1 MIAGSDNQHSCKNAQ
16 FKKLHVLDKDCPV
29 PEPFSAA
36 IGSIL
41 FLTLLF
47 FLTLIG
53 RFIFAP
59 LMPAM
64 SGELGLSHSQAGSI
78 FLFGS
83 IGVFI
88 GSLSAGFVSSR
99 IQHKGT
105 IALSLIGAACAL
117 VLCTM
122 LTALWALRGAV
133 MMLGFMAGMN
143 LPSNVAT
150 ITALVSRQDW
160 GKALAV
166 QQMAPPLSLILGP
179 ILTVFLLNWFTWRAP
194 LVVLAITGIAV
205 ALILIRFGK
214 IGQFP
219 GDAPDLSLARII
231 LSGRSFWIMI
241 ILFALGMGGQVGI
254 YAMMPLYL
262 TAERGMPQASAN
274 ILIGLSQVSALFMTF
289 FAGWVTDRIGEKKA
303 ISVFLLVSGMVT
315 LLLGLAS
322 GLWLKIVVFL
332 QPALI
337 VCYFPA
343 GFAALARI
351 VQPNLRSLATA
362 WVAPCAIVL
371 GGGLF
376 PLLLGYMGQTVTF
389 ASGIVLAGGIIM
401 VGSGLPFFLN
411 LVEKMDDGC

>member
-1 MIAGSDNQHSCKNAQ
+1 MSN
-16 FKKLHVLDKDCPV
+16 KDCPV
-29 PEPFSAA
+29 PEPFSGA

-47 FLTLIG
+47 YLTFIG

-64 SGELGLSHSQAGSI
+64 SSELGLSHSQAGSI
-78 FLFGS
+78 FLSGS
-83 IGVFI
+83 VGVFI

-105 IALSLIGAACAL
+105 IALSLIGTSSAL
-117 VLCTM
+117 LLCTM
-122 LTALWALRGAV
+122 LTPLWAIRGALLV
-133 MMLGFMAGMN
+133 LGLMAGMN

-160 GKALAV
+160 GKALSV
-166 QQMAPPLSLILGP
+166 QQMAPPMSLISGP
-179 ILTVFLLNWFTWRAP
+179 LLTVFLLHWFSWRAP
-194 LVVLAITGIAV
+194 MVVIAIAGIFTA
-205 ALILIRFGK
+205 AILIRFGT

-219 GDAPDLSLARII
+219 GNAPDLSLVRSM

-262 TAERGMPQASAN
+262 IAERGISETSAN
-274 ILIGLSQVSALFMTF
+274 MLVGLSQVSALFMTF

-303 ISVFLLVSGMVT
+303 ITIFLLVSGIATV
-315 LLLGLAS
+315 LLGLVS
-322 GLWLKIVVFL
+322 GIWLKIVVFL

-351 VQPNLRSLATA
+351 VQPNFRSLATA
-362 WVAPCAIVL
+362 WVAPSGVVL

-376 PLLLGYMGQTVTF
+376 PLFLGYMGQIMTF
-389 ASGIVLAGGIIM
+389 ASGIVLAGCIIM
-401 VGSGLPFFLN
+401 VGSGLPFFLD
-411 LVEKMDDGC
+411 LIEKMDDGC

>member
-1 MIAGSDNQHSCKNAQ
+1 MS
-16 FKKLHVLDKDCPV
+16 DKDCPV
-29 PEPFSAA
+29 PEPFSGV

-47 FLTLIG
+47 FLTFIG

-122 LTALWALRGAV
+122 LTALWAVRGAV

-179 ILTVFLLNWFTWRAP
+179 MLTVFLLNWFTWRAP
-194 LVVLAITGIAV
+194 IVVIAIACIVA
-205 ALILIRFGK
+205 ALILIRFGT

-262 TAERGMPQASAN
+262 IAERGIPEASAN
-274 ILIGLSQVSALFMTF
+274 MLIGLSQVSALFMTF
-289 FAGWVTDRIGEKKA
+289 FAGWVTDRIGVKMA
-303 ISVFLLVSGMVT
+303 IFVFLLASGIAT
-315 LLLGLAS
+315 LLLGLVS
-322 GLWLKIVVFL
+322 GLWLKVVVFL

-362 WVAPCAIVL
+362 WVTPCAIVL

-389 ASGIVLAGGIIM
+389 ASGIVLAGGIII
-401 VGSGLPFFLN
+401 VGSGLPFL
-411 LVEKMDDGC
+411 LDLIEKMDDGC

>member
-1 MIAGSDNQHSCKNAQ
+1 M
-16 FKKLHVLDKDCPV
+16 
-29 PEPFSAA
+29 
-36 IGSIL
+36 
-41 FLTLLF
+41 
-47 FLTLIG
+47 
-53 RFIFAP
+53 
-59 LMPAM
+59 
-64 SGELGLSHSQAGSI
+64 LGL
-78 FLFGS
+78 
-83 IGVFI
+83 
-88 GSLSAGFVSSR
+88 
-99 IQHKGT
+99 
-105 IALSLIGAACAL
+105 
-117 VLCTM
+117 
-122 LTALWALRGAV
+122 
-133 MMLGFMAGMN
+133 MAGMN

-179 ILTVFLLNWFTWRAP
+179 MLTVFLLHWFTWRVP
-194 LVVLAITGIAV
+194 MVVIAITGIAA
-205 ALILIRFGK
+205 ALILIRFGT

-262 TAERGMPQASAN
+262 IAERGMPEASAN
-274 ILIGLSQVSALFMTF
+274 MLIGLSQVSALFMTF
-289 FAGWVTDRIGEKKA
+289 FAGWVTDRIGVKMA
-303 ISVFLLVSGMVT
+303 IFVFLLASGIAT
-315 LLLGLAS
+315 LLLGLVS
-322 GLWLKIVVFL
+322 GLWLKVVVFL

-351 VQPNLRSLATA
+351 VQPNLRSLATG
-362 WVAPCAIVL
+362 WVTPCAIVL

-389 ASGIVLAGGIIM
+389 ASGIVLAGGIII
-401 VGSGLPFFLN
+401 VGSGLPFL
-411 LVEKMDDGC
+411 LDLIEKMDDGC

>member
-1 MIAGSDNQHSCKNAQ
+1 MS
-16 FKKLHVLDKDCPV
+16 DKDCPV

-47 FLTLIG
+47 FLTFIG

-64 SGELGLSHSQAGSI
+64 SSELGLSHSQAGSI
-78 FLFGS
+78 FLFAS
-83 IGVFI
+83 MGVFV

-105 IALSLIGAACAL
+105 IALSLFGGGCAL
-117 VLCTM
+117 LLCTM
-122 LTALWALRGAV
+122 LAPLWALRGALL
-133 MMLGFMAGMN
+133 MLGFMAGMN

-179 ILTVFLLNWFTWRAP
+179 MLTVFLLNWFTWRAP
-194 LVVLAITGIAV
+194 LVVIAIAGIVA
-205 ALILIRFGK
+205 ALILIRFGT

-262 TAERGMPQASAN
+262 ITERGMPQASAN
-274 ILIGLSQVSALFMTF
+274 VLIGLSQVSALFMTF
-289 FAGWVTDRIGEKKA
+289 VAGWVTDRIGEKKA
-303 ISVFLLVSGMVT
+303 ISIFLLISGIVT
-315 LLLGLAS
+315 LLLGLVS
-322 GLWLKIVVFL
+322 GLWLKVVVFL

-376 PLLLGYMGQTVTF
+376 PLFLGYMGQKVTF
-389 ASGIVLAGGIIM
+389 ASGIILAGVIIM

-411 LVEKMDDGC
+411 LIEKMEDGC

>member
-1 MIAGSDNQHSCKNAQ
+1 VSDKE
-16 FKKLHVLDKDCPV
+16 CPV
-29 PEPFSAA
+29 PEPFSGA

-47 FLTLIG
+47 FLTFIG

-64 SGELGLSHSQAGSI
+64 SRELGLSHSQAGSI

-83 IGVFI
+83 VGAFI
-88 GSLSAGFVSSR
+88 GSLSAAFVSSH
-99 IQHKGT
+99 IKHKGT
-105 IALSLIGAACAL
+105 IALSLIGTSSAL
-117 VLCTM
+117 LLCTM
-122 LTALWALRGAV
+122 LTPLLAIRGAV
-133 MMLGFMAGMN
+133 LMLGLMAGMN

-179 ILTVFLLNWFTWRAP
+179 VITVFLLNWFSWRAP
-194 LVVLAITGIAV
+194 MVVIAV
-205 ALILIRFGK
+205 AGIAAAVILIRFGT

-262 TAERGMPQASAN
+262 IAERGMPEASAN
-274 ILIGLSQVSALFMTF
+274 MLVGLSQVSALFMTF
-289 FAGWVTDRIGEKKA
+289 FAGWVTDRIGEKK
-303 ISVFLLVSGMVT
+303 SHRRFSF
-315 LLLGLAS
+315 GLRDRHH
-322 GLWLKIVVFL
+322 L
-332 QPALI
+332 
-337 VCYFPA
+337 A
-343 GFAALARI
+343 G
-351 VQPNLRSLATA
+351 PGLRSLAEDRCVPSA
-362 WVAPCAIVL
+362 GPDCV
-371 GGGLF
+371 LF
-376 PLLLGYMGQTVTF
+376 PGGFRRACTDRAAESSKSGYRLGDTVRYRPGWWSFPRTAGIHGADGNICKRHCSGRRYHHCGIRSAFF
-389 ASGIVLAGGIIM
+389 ARA
-401 VGSGLPFFLN
+401 
-411 LVEKMDDGC
+411 D

>member
-1 MIAGSDNQHSCKNAQ
+1 
-16 FKKLHVLDKDCPV
+16 
-29 PEPFSAA
+29 
-36 IGSIL
+36 
-41 FLTLLF
+41 
-47 FLTLIG
+47 
-53 RFIFAP
+53 
-59 LMPAM
+59 
-64 SGELGLSHSQAGSI
+64 
-78 FLFGS
+78 
-83 IGVFI
+83 
-88 GSLSAGFVSSR
+88 
-99 IQHKGT
+99 
-105 IALSLIGAACAL
+105 
-117 VLCTM
+117 
-122 LTALWALRGAV
+122 
-133 MMLGFMAGMN
+133 MLGVMAGMN

-179 ILTVFLLNWFTWRAP
+179 MLTVFLLNWFTWRAP
-194 LVVLAITGIAV
+194 LVVIAITGIAA
-205 ALILIRFGK
+205 ALILIRFGD

-219 GDAPDLSLARII
+219 GDAPDLPLVRII

-254 YAMMPLYL
+254 YAMMPLFL
-262 TAERGMPQASAN
+262 IAERGMPQASAN
-274 ILIGLSQVSALFMTF
+274 MLIGLSQVSALFMTF

-303 ISVFLLVSGMVT
+303 IFVFLLASGIVT

-322 GLWLKIVVFL
+322 GPWLKVVVFL

-351 VQPNLRSLATA
+351 VQPNLRSLATS

-376 PLLLGYMGQTVTF
+376 PLLLGYMGQTATF
-389 ASGIVLAGGIIM
+389 ASGIILAGGIIIA
-401 VGSGLPFFLN
+401 GSGLPFFLN
-411 LVEKMDDGC
+411 LIEKMDDGC

>member
-1 MIAGSDNQHSCKNAQ
+1 MS
-16 FKKLHVLDKDCPV
+16 DKDCPV
-29 PEPFSAA
+29 PEPFSGA

-47 FLTLIG
+47 FLTFSG

-59 LMPAM
+59 LMPTM
-64 SGELGLSHSQAGSI
+64 SSELGLSHSQAGSI

-83 IGVFI
+83 LGVFF

-99 IQHKGT
+99 IQHRGT
-105 IALSLIGAACAL
+105 IALTLIGTASAL
-117 VLCTM
+117 LLCTM
-122 LTALWALRGAV
+122 FTTLWALRGAV
-133 MMLGFMAGMN
+133 LMLGLMAGMN

-166 QQMAPPLSLILGP
+166 QQTAPPLSLILGP
-179 ILTVFLLNWFTWRAP
+179 LLTVFLLTWFSWRAP
-194 LVVLAITGIAV
+194 MVVIAIAGIIAAV
-205 ALILIRFGK
+205 LLIRLGT

-219 GDAPDLSLARII
+219 GDAPDLSLARTI

-241 ILFALGMGGQVGI
+241 ILFVLGMGGQVGV

-262 TAERGMPQASAN
+262 IAERGMPEASAN
-274 ILIGLSQVSALFMTF
+274 MLIGLSQISALFMTF

-303 ISVFLLVSGMVT
+303 ISIFLLASGIVT

-322 GLWLKIVVFL
+322 GFWLTVVVFL

-337 VCYFPA
+337 VCYFPP

-362 WVAPCAIVL
+362 WVTPCAIIL
-371 GGGLF
+371 GGGLL

-389 ASGIVLAGGIIM
+389 ASGIVLAGGIII

-411 LVEKMDDGC
+411 LIEKMDDGC

>member
-1 MIAGSDNQHSCKNAQ
+1 VS
-16 FKKLHVLDKDCPV
+16 DKDCPV
-29 PEPFSAA
+29 PEPFSGA

-47 FLTLIG
+47 FLTFIG

-64 SGELGLSHSQAGSI
+64 SSELGLSHSQAGSI
-78 FLFGS
+78 FLFAS
-83 IGVFI
+83 MGVFV

-105 IALSLIGAACAL
+105 IALSLFGGGCAL
-117 VLCTM
+117 LLCTM
-122 LTALWALRGAV
+122 LAPLWALRGALL
-133 MMLGFMAGMN
+133 MLGFMAGMN

-179 ILTVFLLNWFTWRAP
+179 MLTVFLLNWFTWRAP
-194 LVVLAITGIAV
+194 LVVIAIAGIVA
-205 ALILIRFGK
+205 ALILIRFGT

-262 TAERGMPQASAN
+262 ITERGMPQASAN
-274 ILIGLSQVSALFMTF
+274 VLIGLSQVSALFMTF
-289 FAGWVTDRIGEKKA
+289 VAGWVTDRIGEKKA
-303 ISVFLLVSGMVT
+303 IFVFLLASGIVT

-376 PLLLGYMGQTVTF
+376 PLLLGYMGQKVTF
-389 ASGIVLAGGIIM
+389 ASGIILAAVIIM

-411 LVEKMDDGC
+411 LIEKMEDGC

>member
-1 MIAGSDNQHSCKNAQ
+1 M
-16 FKKLHVLDKDCPV
+16 VDKDCPI
-29 PEPFSAA
+29 PEPFGSAF
-36 IGSIL
+36 GSIL

-47 FLTLIG
+47 FLTFVS

-64 SGELGLSHSQAGSI
+64 SSEMGLSHSQAGSI
-78 FLFGS
+78 FLSGS
-83 IGVFI
+83 VGVFI
-88 GSLSAGFVSSR
+88 GSLSSGFVSSR
-99 IQHKGT
+99 LLHKGT
-105 IALSLIGAACAL
+105 IALSLIGVACTL
-117 VLCTM
+117 LLCTI
-122 LTALWALRGAV
+122 LANLWALRGAV
-133 MMLGFMAGMN
+133 LVLGMMAGLN

-166 QQMAPPLSLILGP
+166 QQTAPPMALVVGPLLS
-179 ILTVFLLNWFTWRAP
+179 VFLLIWFSWRAP
-194 LVVLAITGIAV
+194 MLVIAVVGIAT
-205 ALILIRFGK
+205 ALILIRFGT
-214 IGQFP
+214 IGKFP
-219 GDAPDLSLARII
+219 GDEPDLSLARTV

-262 TAERGMPQASAN
+262 IAERGLPEASAN
-274 ILIGLSQVSALFMTF
+274 TLIGLSQVSALFMTF

-303 ISVFLLVSGMVT
+303 ISIFLLASGVVT
-315 LLLGLAS
+315 LLLGMTT
-322 GLWLKIVVFL
+322 GLWLKVVVFL

-343 GFAALARI
+343 GFAALARS

-362 WVAPCAIVL
+362 WVTPSAFVL

-376 PLLLGYMGQTVTF
+376 PLLLGYMGQTVSF
-389 ASGIVLAGGIIM
+389 ASGIILAGVIIIIL
-401 VGSGLPFFLN
+401 GSVLPFFLN
-411 LVEKMDDGC
+411 LIEQLDYGC

>member
-1 MIAGSDNQHSCKNAQ
+1 MSDKE
-16 FKKLHVLDKDCPV
+16 CPV
-29 PEPFSAA
+29 PEPFSGA
-36 IGSIL
+36 IGSVL

-47 FLTLIG
+47 FLTFIS
-53 RFIFAP
+53 RYIFAP

-64 SGELGLSHSQAGSI
+64 SSELGLSHSQAGSI

-83 IGVFI
+83 MGVFI
-88 GSLSAGFVSSR
+88 GSVSAGFVSSR
-99 IQHKGT
+99 ILHKGT
-105 IALSLIGAACAL
+105 IALSLIGGGCAL
-117 VLCTM
+117 LLCTM
-122 LTALWALRGAV
+122 LTLLWALRGAV
-133 MMLGFMAGMN
+133 LILGFMAGMN

-150 ITALVSRQDW
+150 LTALVSRQDW

-179 ILTVFLLNWFTWRAP
+179 LLTVFLLNWFTWRAP
-194 LVVLAITGIAV
+194 LVVLAITGIAA

-303 ISVFLLVSGMVT
+303 ISVFLLASGIVT

-376 PLLLGYMGQTVTF
+376 PLLLGYMGQKVTF
-389 ASGIVLAGGIIM
+389 ASGIILAAVIIM

-411 LVEKMDDGC
+411 LIEKMEDGC

>member
-1 MIAGSDNQHSCKNAQ
+1 MSDKA
-16 FKKLHVLDKDCPV
+16 CPI

-47 FLTLIG
+47 FLTFIG

-64 SGELGLSHSQAGSI
+64 SSEMGFSHSQAGSI

-83 IGVFI
+83 VGVFI

-99 IQHKGT
+99 LQHKGT
-105 IALSLIGAACAL
+105 IALSIIGSGCAL
-117 VLCTM
+117 LLCTI
-122 LTALWALRGAV
+122 LTQLWAIRGTV
-133 MMLGFMAGMN
+133 LMLGLMAGMN

-166 QQMAPPLSLILGP
+166 QQTAPPLSLILGP
-179 ILTVFLLNWFTWRAP
+179 MLTVFLLTWFSWRAP
-194 LVVLAITGIAV
+194 MIVIAIAGITT
-205 ALILIRFGK
+205 ALILIRFGT

-219 GDAPDLSLARII
+219 GDAPDLSLARSI

-241 ILFALGMGGQVGI
+241 FLFALGMGGQVGI

-262 TAERGMPQASAN
+262 IAERGMAESSAN
-274 ILIGLSQVSALFMTF
+274 MLIGLSQVSALFMTF

-303 ISVFLLVSGMVT
+303 ISIFLLASGIVT
-315 LLLGLAS
+315 LLLGLVS
-322 GLWLKIVVFL
+322 GFWLKVVVFL

-362 WVAPCAIVL
+362 WVTPTAFVL

-389 ASGIVLAGGIIM
+389 ASGIVLAGGLIIA
-401 VGSGLPFFLN
+401 GSALPFFLD
-411 LVEKMDDGC
+411 LIEKMDDGC

>member
-1 MIAGSDNQHSCKNAQ
+1 VSDKE
-16 FKKLHVLDKDCPV
+16 CPV
-29 PEPFSAA
+29 PEPFSGA
-36 IGSIL
+36 IGSVL

-47 FLTLIG
+47 FLTFIS

-64 SGELGLSHSQAGSI
+64 SSELGLSHSQAGSI

-83 IGVFI
+83 MGVFV

-99 IQHKGT
+99 ILHKGT
-105 IALSLIGAACAL
+105 IALSLIGAAPAL
-117 VLCTM
+117 LLCTM
-122 LTALWALRGAV
+122 LTPLWALRGAV
-133 MMLGFMAGMN
+133 LMLGFMAGMN

-166 QQMAPPLSLILGP
+166 QQMAPPLGLILGP
-179 ILTVFLLNWFTWRAP
+179 LLSVFLMNWFTWRAP
-194 LVVLAITGIAV
+194 LVVLAIAGIAAAV
-205 ALILIRFGK
+205 ILIRFGN

-262 TAERGMPQASAN
+262 ITERGMPQASAN
-274 ILIGLSQVSALFMTF
+274 MLIGLSQVSALFMTF

-303 ISVFLLVSGMVT
+303 ISVFLLASGIVT
-315 LLLGLAS
+315 LLLGLVS
-322 GLWLKIVVFL
+322 GLWLKLVVFL

-362 WVAPCAIVL
+362 WVTPCAIVL

-389 ASGIVLAGGIIM
+389 ASGIILAGGIII
-401 VGSGLPFFLN
+401 VGSCLPFL
-411 LVEKMDDGC
+411 LDLIEKMDDGC

>member
-1 MIAGSDNQHSCKNAQ
+1 MSDKE
-16 FKKLHVLDKDCPV
+16 CPV
-29 PEPFSAA
+29 PEPFSGA
-36 IGSIL
+36 IGSVL

-47 FLTLIG
+47 FLTFIG

-64 SGELGLSHSQAGSI
+64 SSELGLSPSQAGSI
-78 FLFGS
+78 FFFAS
-83 IGVFI
+83 MGVFI
-88 GSLSAGFVSSR
+88 GSVSAGFVASR

-105 IALSLIGAACAL
+105 IAVSLIGGACAL

-122 LTALWALRGAV
+122 LAPLWALRGALL
-133 MMLGFMAGMN
+133 MLGLMAGMN

-179 ILTVFLLNWFTWRAP
+179 MLTVFLLNWFSWRAP
-194 LVVLAITGIAV
+194 LVIIAIASIAAAV
-205 ALILIRFGK
+205 ILIRYGN

-219 GDAPDLSLARII
+219 GEAPDLSLARII

-262 TAERGMPQASAN
+262 TAERGMPEASAN
-274 ILIGLSQVSALFMTF
+274 MLIGLSQVSALFMTF
-289 FAGWVTDRIGEKKA
+289 FAGWVTDRIGEKRA
-303 ISVFLLVSGMVT
+303 ISVFLLASGIVT
-315 LLLGLAS
+315 LLLGLVS
-322 GLWLKIVVFL
+322 GFWLKIVVFL

-371 GGGLF
+371 GSGLF

-389 ASGIVLAGGIIM
+389 ASGIVLAGVIIII
-401 VGSGLPFFLN
+401 GSGLPFFLN
-411 LVEKMDDGC
+411 LIEKMDDGC

>member
-1 MIAGSDNQHSCKNAQ
+1 
-16 FKKLHVLDKDCPV
+16 VTDKDCPI
-29 PEPFSAA
+29 PEPFSSA

-47 FLTLIG
+47 FLTFVS

-59 LMPAM
+59 LMPAI
-64 SGELGLSHSQAGSI
+64 SSELGLSHSQAGSI
-78 FLFGS
+78 FLSGS
-83 IGVFI
+83 FGVFI
-88 GSLSAGFVSSR
+88 GSVSSGFVSSR
-99 IQHKGT
+99 LLHKGT
-105 IALSLIGAACAL
+105 IALSLIGVACAL
-117 VLCTM
+117 LLCTV
-122 LTALWALRGAV
+122 LAWLWALSAAV
-133 MMLGFMAGMN
+133 LVLGLMAGLN

-166 QQMAPPLSLILGP
+166 QQTAPPLALVVGP
-179 ILTVFLLNWFTWRAP
+179 LLTVFLLTWFSWRAP
-194 LVVLAITGIAV
+194 MLVVAVVGIAT
-205 ALILIRFGK
+205 ALILIRFGT
-214 IGQFP
+214 IGKFP
-219 GDAPDLSLARII
+219 GDEPDLSLARTV

-262 TAERGMPQASAN
+262 IAEKGLPEASAN
-274 ILIGLSQVSALFMTF
+274 TLIGLSQVSALFMTF
-289 FAGWVTDRIGEKKA
+289 FAGWVTDKIGEKKA
-303 ISVFLLVSGMVT
+303 ISIFLLAAGIAT
-315 LLLGLAS
+315 LLLGLTS

-343 GFAALARI
+343 GFSALARS

-362 WVAPCAIVL
+362 WVTPSALVL

-376 PLLLGYMGQTVTF
+376 PLLLGYMGQTMTF
-389 ASGIVLAGGIIM
+389 ASGIVLAGAIIIIA
-401 VGSGLPFFLN
+401 GSVLPFFLQ
-411 LVEKMDDGC
+411 LIEKMDDGC

>member
-1 MIAGSDNQHSCKNAQ
+1 MA
-16 FKKLHVLDKDCPV
+16 DKDCPV
-29 PEPFSAA
+29 PEPFSGA

-47 FLTLIG
+47 FLTFIS

-64 SGELGLSHSQAGSI
+64 SSELGLSHSQAGSI

-83 IGVFI
+83 MGVFI
-88 GSLSAGFVSSR
+88 GSLSAGFVASR

-117 VLCTM
+117 LLFTL
-122 LTALWALRGAV
+122 LTSLWALRGAV
-133 MMLGFMAGMN
+133 LMLGLMAGMN

-179 ILTVFLLNWFTWRAP
+179 MLTVFLLNWFSWRAP
-194 LVVLAITGIAV
+194 MVVIAIAGIAAAV
-205 ALILIRFGK
+205 ILIRFGT
-214 IGQFP
+214 IGKFP
-219 GDAPDLSLARII
+219 GDAPDLSLARTI

-262 TAERGMPQASAN
+262 IAERGMPEASAN
-274 ILIGLSQVSALFMTF
+274 MLIGLSQVSALFMTF
-289 FAGWVTDRIGEKKA
+289 FAGWVTDRIGEKRA
-303 ISVFLLVSGMVT
+303 IFIFLLASGLVT
-315 LLLGLAS
+315 LLLGGVS
-322 GLWLKIVVFL
+322 GFWLKVVVFL

-337 VCYFPA
+337 VCYFPP

-362 WVAPCAIVL
+362 WVTPCAIVL

-376 PLLLGYMGQTVTF
+376 PLLLGYMGQTMTF
-389 ASGIVLAGGIIM
+389 ASGIVLAGGIII
-401 VGSGLPFFLN
+401 VGSGLPFFLD
-411 LVEKMDDGC
+411 LIEKMDDGC

>member
-1 MIAGSDNQHSCKNAQ
+1 MSDKE
-16 FKKLHVLDKDCPV
+16 CPV
-29 PEPFSAA
+29 PEPFSGA
-36 IGSIL
+36 IGSVL

-47 FLTLIG
+47 FLTFIS
-53 RFIFAP
+53 RYIFAP

-64 SGELGLSHSQAGSI
+64 SSELGLSHSQAGSI

-83 IGVFI
+83 MGVFI
-88 GSLSAGFVSSR
+88 GSVSAGFVSSR
-99 IQHKGT
+99 ILHKGT
-105 IALSLIGAACAL
+105 IALSLIGGGCAL
-117 VLCTM
+117 LLCTM
-122 LTALWALRGAV
+122 LTPLWALRGAV
-133 MMLGFMAGMN
+133 LILGFMAGMN

-303 ISVFLLVSGMVT
+303 ISVFLLASGMVT

-362 WVAPCAIVL
+362 WVTPSAIVL

>member
-1 MIAGSDNQHSCKNAQ
+1 
-16 FKKLHVLDKDCPV
+16 
-29 PEPFSAA
+29 
-36 IGSIL
+36 
-41 FLTLLF
+41 
-47 FLTLIG
+47 
-53 RFIFAP
+53 
-59 LMPAM
+59 MPAM
-64 SGELGLSHSQAGSI
+64 SSELGLSHSQAGSI
-78 FLFGS
+78 FLSGS
-83 IGVFI
+83 VGVFI

-105 IALSLIGAACAL
+105 IALSLIGTACAL
-117 VLCTM
+117 LLCTM
-122 LTALWALRGAV
+122 LTQLWALRGAV
-133 MMLGFMAGMN
+133 LMLGLMAGMN

-166 QQMAPPLSLILGP
+166 QQTAPPLSLVLGP
-179 ILTVFLLNWFTWRAP
+179 LLTVFLLTWFSWRAP
-194 LVVLAITGIAV
+194 MVVIAIAGIVTAV
-205 ALILIRFGK
+205 ILIRFGT

-219 GDAPDLSLARII
+219 GDAPDLSLASLARII

-262 TAERGMPQASAN
+262 IAERGIPEASAN
-274 ILIGLSQVSALFMTF
+274 MLIGLSQVSALFMTF

-303 ISVFLLVSGMVT
+303 ISVFLLVSGVVT
-315 LLLGLAS
+315 LLLGLVS
-322 GLWLKIVVFL
+322 GPWLKVVVFL

-343 GFAALARI
+343 GFAALSRI

-362 WVAPCAIVL
+362 WVTPSAIVL

-389 ASGIVLAGGIIM
+389 ASGIVLAGGIIT
-401 VGSGLPFFLN
+401 VGSGLPFFLD
-411 LVEKMDDGC
+411 LIEKMDDGC

>member
-1 MIAGSDNQHSCKNAQ
+1 MSDKE
-16 FKKLHVLDKDCPV
+16 CPV
-29 PEPFSAA
+29 PEPFSGA
-36 IGSIL
+36 IGSVL

-47 FLTLIG
+47 FLTFIG
-53 RFIFAP
+53 RYIFAP

-64 SGELGLSHSQAGSI
+64 SSELGLSHSQAGSI
-78 FLFGS
+78 FLFAS
-83 IGVFI
+83 MGVFI

-105 IALSLIGAACAL
+105 IALSLIGGGCAL
-117 VLCTM
+117 LLCTM
-122 LTALWALRGAV
+122 LAPLWALRGALL
-133 MMLGFMAGMN
+133 MLGFMAGMN

-179 ILTVFLLNWFTWRAP
+179 MLTVFLLNWFTWRAP
-194 LVVLAITGIAV
+194 LVVIAIAGIVA
-205 ALILIRFGK
+205 ALILIRFGT

-262 TAERGMPQASAN
+262 ITERGMPQASAN
-274 ILIGLSQVSALFMTF
+274 VLIGLSQVSALFMTF
-289 FAGWVTDRIGEKKA
+289 VAGWVTDRIGEKKA
-303 ISVFLLVSGMVT
+303 IFVFLLASGIVT

>member
-1 MIAGSDNQHSCKNAQ
+1 M
-16 FKKLHVLDKDCPV
+16 VDKDCPV

-41 FLTLLF
+41 FVTVMF
-47 FLTLIG
+47 FLTFTG

-59 LMPAM
+59 LMPSM
-64 SGELGLSHSQAGSI
+64 SGELGLSPSQAGSI
-78 FLFGS
+78 FLSGS
-83 IGVFI
+83 VGVFT
-88 GSLSAGFVSSR
+88 GSFLAGFVSSR

-105 IALSLIGAACAL
+105 IALSLMGTAFAL
-117 VLCTM
+117 LLCTM
-122 LTALWALRGAV
+122 ITSLWALRGTV
-133 MMLGFMAGMN
+133 MMLGLMAGMN

-166 QQMAPPLSLILGP
+166 QQMAPPLGLIVGP
-179 ILTVFLLNWFTWRAP
+179 LLTVVLLTWFSWRAP
-194 LVVLAITGIAV
+194 MICIAIAGIVMAAV
-205 ALILIRFGK
+205 FIRFGT
-214 IGQFP
+214 IGRFP
-219 GDAPDLSLARII
+219 GDAPDFSLARSV

-262 TAERGMPQASAN
+262 IAERGMSEASAN
-274 ILIGLSQVSALFMTF
+274 TLVGLSQVSALFMTF
-289 FAGWVTDRIGEKKA
+289 FSGWVTDRIGVKKA
-303 ISVFLLVSGMVT
+303 ITVFLLIAGGVT
-315 LLLGLAS
+315 LLLGTVS
-322 GLWLKIVVFL
+322 GGWLKVVVFL

-362 WVAPCAIVL
+362 WVTPSGFVL

-376 PLLLGYMGQTVTF
+376 PLLLGYMGQTMTF
-389 ASGIVLAGGIIM
+389 ASGIVLAGCLIM
-401 VGSGLPFFLN
+401 AGACLPFL
-411 LVEKMDDGC
+411 LQLIEKMDDGC